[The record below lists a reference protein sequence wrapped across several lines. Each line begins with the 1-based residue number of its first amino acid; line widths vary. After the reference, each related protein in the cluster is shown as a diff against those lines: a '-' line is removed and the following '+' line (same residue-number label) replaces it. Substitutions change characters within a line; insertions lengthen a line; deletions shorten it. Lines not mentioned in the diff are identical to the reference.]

1 MRAAFSPLGGLIVLS
16 IYRDSGRQ
24 FYNQDL
30 KDLPDEIIWIDLLNP
45 TAEETDLVE
54 KRAGV
59 RIPTIDTLR
68 EIESSSRLAVD
79 RETIS
84 LSTPV
89 VAQGDGPDA
98 FLSPVG
104 FILTKTFVVTI
115 RFAELTTFDSVAER
129 VRRDEELRSSAGV
142 FIALMEAFVDRGA
155 DVLERLGS
163 DLDKVSR
170 SIFRGDVSN
179 RKHTVRS
186 NKSLRRVLSR
196 VGATGDRLSLARDA
210 LLGLGRIA
218 QFVTTLDQDW
228 FDRGFK
234 ARLGAVA
241 KDISS
246 LNEYEGQLS
255 NKVQFLLDAVLGF
268 ITIEQNDLFKVL
280 TIVSVVGIP
289 PTVVAGIYGMN
300 FKLMP
305 ELAWQ
310 WGYPFGLAMILLSAV
325 LPLVWFKW
333 RGWL

>member
-1 MRAAFSPLGGLIVLS
+1 MLRV
-16 IYRDSGRQ
+16 YRDSTRQ

-30 KDLPDEIIWIDLLNP
+30 KRLPDEIIWIDLLNP
-45 TAEETDLVE
+45 TPEEKGLVE
-54 KRAGV
+54 KRALV
-59 RIPTIDTLR
+59 LIPTIDALS

-79 RETIS
+79 HGTIT

-104 FILTKTFVVTI
+104 FILTKSFIVSVRFV
-115 RFAELTTFDSVAER
+115 ELDTFDSVAER
-129 VRRDEELRSSAGV
+129 IRRDEELRSSAGV
-142 FIALMEAFVDRGA
+142 FIALLEAFVDRGA

-163 DLDKVSR
+163 DLDRVSR
-170 SIFRGDVSN
+170 SIFRGDVSK

-186 NKSLRRVLSR
+186 NKSLRGVLSS

-218 QFVTTLDQDW
+218 QFVATLDQDW
-228 FDRGFK
+228 LGAEFIT
-234 ARLGAVA
+234 RLGATS
-241 KDISS
+241 KDIGS
-246 LNEYEGQLS
+246 LHEYEGQLS

-300 FKLMP
+300 FERMP

-325 LPLVWFKW
+325 LPLAWFKW

>member
-1 MRAAFSPLGGLIVLS
+1 MLRV
-16 IYRDSGRQ
+16 YRDSTRQ

-30 KDLPDEIIWIDLLNP
+30 KRLPDEIIWIDLLNP
-45 TAEETDLVE
+45 TPEEKGLVE
-54 KRAGV
+54 KRALV
-59 RIPTIDTLR
+59 LIPTIDALS

-79 RETIS
+79 HGTIT

-104 FILTKTFVVTI
+104 FILTKSFIVSVRFV
-115 RFAELTTFDSVAER
+115 ELDTFDSVAER
-129 VRRDEELRSSAGV
+129 IRRDEELRSSAGV
-142 FIALMEAFVDRGA
+142 FIALLEAFVDRGA

-163 DLDKVSR
+163 DLDRVSR
-170 SIFRGDVSN
+170 SIFRGDVSK

-186 NKSLRRVLSR
+186 NKSLRRVLSS

-218 QFVTTLDQDW
+218 QFVATLDQDW
-228 FDRGFK
+228 LGAEFIT
-234 ARLGAVA
+234 RLGATS
-241 KDISS
+241 KDIGS
-246 LNEYEGQLS
+246 LHEYEGQLS

-300 FKLMP
+300 FERMP

-325 LPLVWFKW
+325 LPLAWFKW

>member
-1 MRAAFSPLGGLIVLS
+1 MLRV
-16 IYRDSGRQ
+16 YRDSTRQ

-30 KDLPDEIIWIDLLNP
+30 KRLPDEIIWIDLLNP
-45 TAEETDLVE
+45 TPEEKGLVE
-54 KRAGV
+54 KRALV
-59 RIPTIDTLR
+59 LIPTIDALS

-79 RETIS
+79 HGTIT

-104 FILTKTFVVTI
+104 FILTKSFIVSVRFV
-115 RFAELTTFDSVAER
+115 ELDTFDSVAER
-129 VRRDEELRSSAGV
+129 IRRDEELRSSAGV
-142 FIALMEAFVDRGA
+142 FIALLEAFVDRGA

-163 DLDKVSR
+163 DLDRVSR
-170 SIFRGDVSN
+170 SIFRGDVSK

-186 NKSLRRVLSR
+186 NKSLRRVLSS

-210 LLGLGRIA
+210 FLGLGRIA
-218 QFVTTLDQDW
+218 QFVATLDQDW
-228 FDRGFK
+228 LGAEFIT
-234 ARLGAVA
+234 RLGATS
-241 KDISS
+241 KDIGS
-246 LNEYEGQLS
+246 LHEYEGELS

-300 FKLMP
+300 FERMP

-325 LPLVWFKW
+325 LPLAWFKW

>member
-1 MRAAFSPLGGLIVLS
+1 MLKV
-16 IYRDSGRQ
+16 YRDSTRQ
-24 FYNQDL
+24 FFNQDL
-30 KDLPDEIIWIDLLNP
+30 KGLPDEIIWIDLLNP
-45 TAEETDLVE
+45 TAEEKSLVE
-54 KRAGV
+54 KRACV
-59 RIPTIDTLR
+59 HIPTINALS

-79 RETIS
+79 HGTIT

-89 VAQGDGPDA
+89 VAQGDAPDA
-98 FLSPVG
+98 FLSHAG
-104 FILTKTFVVTI
+104 FILTKDFVISV
-115 RFAELTTFDSVAER
+115 RFVELNAFDSVAER
-129 VRRDEELRSSAGV
+129 IRRDEELRNSAGV
-142 FIALMEAFVDRGA
+142 FVALLEAFVDRGA

-163 DLDKVSR
+163 DLDSVSR
-170 SIFRGDVSN
+170 SIFRGDVSK
-179 RKHTVRS
+179 RKHAVRS
-186 NKSLRRVLSR
+186 NKSLRRVLSG

-218 QFVTTLDQDW
+218 QFVAALDQDW
-228 FDRGFK
+228 LGADFK
-234 ARLGAVA
+234 ARLGAVS

-246 LNEYEGQLS
+246 LHEYEGQVS

-300 FKLMP
+300 FERMP

-310 WGYPFGLAMILLSAV
+310 WGYPFGLAMIFLSAV
-325 LPLVWFKW
+325 LPLAWFKW

>member
-1 MRAAFSPLGGLIVLS
+1 VLRV
-16 IYRDSGRQ
+16 YRDSKNR
-24 FYNQDL
+24 FYDENHQ
-30 KDLPDEIIWIDLLNP
+30 DLPDEIIWIDLLNP
-45 TAEETDLVE
+45 TAEEKSLVE

-59 RIPTIDTLR
+59 HIPTIDALN

-79 RETIS
+79 RGTIA

-104 FILTKTFVVTI
+104 FILTKSFVVSI
-115 RFAELTTFDSVAER
+115 RFAELASFDSVAKR
-129 VRRDEELRSSAGV
+129 IRRADELRSSAGV
-142 FIALMEAFVDRGA
+142 FIALLESFVDRGA

-170 SIFRGDVSN
+170 SVFRGDVSK
-179 RKHTVRS
+179 RKHAVRS
-186 NKSLRRVLSR
+186 NKSLRRVLST

-210 LLGLGRIA
+210 LMGLGRIA
-218 QFVTTLDQDW
+218 QFVATLQKDW
-228 FDRGFK
+228 FEHEFK
-234 ARLGAVA
+234 ARLGAVS
-241 KDISS
+241 KDIGS
-246 LNEYEGQLS
+246 LHEYEGQLS

-289 PTVVAGIYGMN
+289 PTLVAGIYGMN

-325 LPLVWFKW
+325 LPIAWFKW

>member
-1 MRAAFSPLGGLIVLS
+1 LPLGGFIVLS
-16 IYRDSGRQ
+16 VYRDSKRR
-24 FYNQDL
+24 FYDQNL
-30 KDLPDEIIWIDLLNP
+30 EDLPREIIWIDLLNP

-54 KRAGV
+54 KRVGM
-59 RIPTIDTLR
+59 RIPTMDALR

-84 LSTPV
+84 STPV

-104 FILTKTFVVTI
+104 FILTKTFVVSI

-129 VRRDEELRSSAGV
+129 IRRDEELRSSAGV

-170 SIFRGDVSN
+170 SVFRGDVSK

-186 NKSLRRVLSR
+186 NKSLRRVLSS
-196 VGATGDRLSLARDA
+196 VGATGDRLALARDA

-218 QFVTTLDQDW
+218 QFVATLDQDW
-228 FDRGFK
+228 FEHGFK
-234 ARLGAVA
+234 ARLGAVS
-241 KDISS
+241 KDIGS

-255 NKVQFLLDAVLGF
+255 NKVQLLLDAVLGF
-268 ITIEQNDLFKVL
+268 ITMEQNDLFKVL

-300 FKLMP
+300 FKFMP
-305 ELAWQ
+305 ELEWH

-325 LPLVWFKW
+325 LPLAWFKW
-333 RGWL
+333 RGWV

>member
-1 MRAAFSPLGGLIVLS
+1 VLRV
-16 IYRDSGRQ
+16 YRDSTRQ

-30 KDLPDEIIWIDLLNP
+30 DRLPDEIIWIDLLNP
-45 TAEETDLVE
+45 TAEEKILVE
-54 KRAGV
+54 KRALV
-59 RIPTIDTLR
+59 HIPTIDALS

-79 RETIS
+79 HSTIT

-89 VAQGDGPDA
+89 VAQGDGADA
-98 FLSPVG
+98 FLSSVG
-104 FILTKTFVVTI
+104 FILTKSFVVSV
-115 RFAELTTFDSVAER
+115 RFVELDTFNSVAER
-129 VRRDEELRSSAGV
+129 IRRDEELRSSAGV
-142 FIALMEAFVDRGA
+142 FIALLEAFVDRGA

-163 DLDKVSR
+163 DLDRVSR
-170 SIFRGDVSN
+170 SIFRGDVSK
-179 RKHTVRS
+179 RRHTVRS
-186 NKSLRRVLSR
+186 NKSLRRILST

-210 LLGLGRIA
+210 LLGLGRIT
-218 QFVTTLDQDW
+218 QFVATLDQEW
-228 FDRGFK
+228 LAAEFK
-234 ARLGAVA
+234 TRLGAVS
-241 KDISS
+241 KDIGS

-289 PTVVAGIYGMN
+289 PTLVAGIYGMN
-300 FKLMP
+300 FERMP

-310 WGYPFGLAMILLSAV
+310 WGYPFGLLMIFLSAV

>member
-1 MRAAFSPLGGLIVLS
+1 
-16 IYRDSGRQ
+16 
-24 FYNQDL
+24 
-30 KDLPDEIIWIDLLNP
+30 
-45 TAEETDLVE
+45 LVE
-54 KRAGV
+54 KRALV
-59 RIPTIDTLR
+59 HIPTIDTLS

-79 RETIS
+79 HETIT

-104 FILTKTFVVTI
+104 LILTKSFVVSV
-115 RFAELTTFDSVAER
+115 RFVELDTFDSVAER
-129 VRRDEELRSSAGV
+129 IRQDEELRSSAGV
-142 FIALMEAFVDRGA
+142 FIALLEAFVDRGA

-163 DLDKVSR
+163 DLDRVSR
-170 SIFRGDVSN
+170 SIFRGDASK

-186 NKSLRRVLSR
+186 NRSLRRVLSS

-218 QFVTTLDQDW
+218 QFGATLDQAW
-228 FDRGFK
+228 LGAEFK
-234 ARLGAVA
+234 TRLGAVSR
-241 KDISS
+241 DISS
-246 LNEYEGQLS
+246 LHEYEGQLS

-289 PTVVAGIYGMN
+289 PTLVAGIYGMN
-300 FKLMP
+300 FERMP

-310 WGYPFGLAMILLSAV
+310 WGYPFGLAMVFMSAV
-325 LPLVWFKW
+325 LPLAWFKW